1 VSTATARRSFLHL
14 PDGWQKEGSTG
25 FGPFVTSELIRR
37 GDGSV
42 VRWES
47 RRYRKRRDHPQGST
61 WWAPTA
67 IGWWIGVLFGLGSV
81 CFALG
86 ALPGFAGAVGT
97 RADDLTFFV
106 GSIFFTTAAWLLYR
120 EVVTTDPDFAGT
132 RRGRYGVV
140 VVQLGRIDWW
150 AAVIQLVGTLFFNV
164 STGRAYFGTFTD
176 PTSANHAIWRP
187 DLLGS
192 ICFLVSSWLS
202 WAEICDGWWAWRPGQ
217 VSWWIGA
224 LNLAGSVA
232 FGVSA
237 VASRVQ
243 PNGDLRNIGLTNLG
257 TFVGALG
264 FLAGSVLLF
273 PERTEGPDPVAPAG
287 GSVVPATG

>member
-1 VSTATARRSFLHL
+1 
-14 PDGWQKEGSTG
+14 
-25 FGPFVTSELIRR
+25 
-37 GDGSV
+37 
-42 VRWES
+42 
-47 RRYRKRRDHPQGST
+47 
-61 WWAPTA
+61 
-67 IGWWIGVLFGLGSV
+67 VLFGLGSV